1 MKDILQILRYSAK
14 FWRFYLSITL
24 LIVLI
29 SILNLVNPV
38 INKNLVDYIVGNI
51 NGEND
56 GELNFIIYLLIL
68 YFVIDVIVTILTNF
82 SGYLGDRLAQ
92 RLNTFLTQ
100 KFYRKV
106 LNLHIQ
112 YFDNEVSGKIS
123 NKLQRGITSITGF
136 INQSLNSF
144 LPFFLTAFFTIIF
157 LAFYSIEIA
166 VLLAILFPIYIIIS
180 DRSSKLWIKRQNEIN
195 IIEDVAFGRVLE
207 VISSIRV
214 VKSYLMQKLEYGTF
228 SKKRKEIEDLT
239 KIQSR
244 GYHSF
249 DFLRR
254 IILNI
259 IFFLIYAYIIYNTY
273 ESRYTIGEMT
283 LMLQLVNQAR
293 FPLFAMS
300 FILNQIQQAQAGS
313 KEFFDVL
320 KTQVKIKD
328 PKRPKRV
335 RSLVGNVEFKNVF
348 FAYEHDNY
356 VLKDISFSLKKGE
369 KLAIVGQSGEG
380 KSTLINLLLRF
391 YTPQKGKILVDGVG
405 INTIKQ
411 RDLHEHV
418 SIVMQDTFLF
428 SGTLYENI
436 AYGKI
441 NSNKQDVISAARK
454 ANAEEFIEKF
464 KDKYNT
470 QVGERGIKL
479 SGGQKQRI
487 SIARAILKNSP
498 ILVLDEATSSLDS
511 KSEGEVQKALEELMK
526 NKTSIIIAHRLSTI
540 KNVDKIIV
548 LKDGKIA
555 EKGSPSELIKKHGIY
570 ANLVKLQKEALEA
583 EKTVM
588 ENQKKL
594 KEYNIN

>member
-1 MKDILQILRYSAK
+1 
-14 FWRFYLSITL
+14 
-24 LIVLI
+24 
-29 SILNLVNPV
+29 
-38 INKNLVDYIVGNI
+38 
-51 NGEND
+51 
-56 GELNFIIYLLIL
+56 
-68 YFVIDVIVTILTNF
+68 
-82 SGYLGDRLAQ
+82 
-92 RLNTFLTQ
+92 
-100 KFYRKV
+100 
-106 LNLHIQ
+106 
-112 YFDNEVSGKIS
+112 
-123 NKLQRGITSITGF
+123 
-136 INQSLNSF
+136 
-144 LPFFLTAFFTIIF
+144 
-157 LAFYSIEIA
+157 
-166 VLLAILFPIYIIIS
+166 
-180 DRSSKLWIKRQNEIN
+180 
-195 IIEDVAFGRVLE
+195 
-207 VISSIRV
+207 
-214 VKSYLMQKLEYGTF
+214 MQKLEYGTF